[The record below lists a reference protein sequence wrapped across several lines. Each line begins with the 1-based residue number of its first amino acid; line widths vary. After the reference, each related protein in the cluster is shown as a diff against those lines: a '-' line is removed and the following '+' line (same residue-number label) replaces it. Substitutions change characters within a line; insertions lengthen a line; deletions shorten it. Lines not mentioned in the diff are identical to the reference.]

1 MTKTEQ
7 RNKNFQ
13 HEMAAS
19 LASSSGLDEA
29 IEFASLNDWQDV
41 LGELRHLRPGSETSN
56 R

>member
-7 RNKNFQ
+7 TNKDFQ
-13 HEMAAS
+13 HEMATS

-29 IEFASLNDWQDV
+29 IEFASLNDWQGV
-41 LGELRHLRPGSETSN
+41 LGELRHLRPSSQAKN